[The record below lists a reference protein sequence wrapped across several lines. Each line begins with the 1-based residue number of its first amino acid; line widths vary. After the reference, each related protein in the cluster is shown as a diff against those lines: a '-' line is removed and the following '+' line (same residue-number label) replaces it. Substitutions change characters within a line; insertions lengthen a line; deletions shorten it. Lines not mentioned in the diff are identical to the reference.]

1 MATDGAPPL
10 CPTAAHSMVIS
21 RCEFT
26 CNSCRHAHEDGDG
39 DHWAC
44 AACGDD
50 FCFEC
55 RPPVTETEA
64 PGAARKRRWAER
76 FESARSMLTM
86 VGSNARPVSSRVA
99 AVAKRSGEL
108 AGGAIKTGGIIT
120 GAAVAGLGV
129 MAFGGVAGAALVAGG
144 GMAAAA
150 GCVGCASPL
159 SCVLF
164 FAWGIAPHEF
174 DMVWG
179 AAMNCFAAMSEVPL
193 WKRLE
198 MARRM
203 ASCCLGPSRKNH

>member
-1 MATDGAPPL
+1 
-10 CPTAAHSMVIS
+10 MVVS

-26 CNSCRHAHEDGDG
+26 CNSCRHAHEDGDA

-55 RPPVTETEA
+55 RPPLTETEA

-86 VGSNARPVSSRVA
+86 VGSNSRPVSSRVA

-129 MAFGGVAGAALVAGG
+129 MAFGGFAGAALVAGG

-159 SCVLF
+159 KCVPG
-164 FAWGIAPHEF
+164 FACSIARHEF

-179 AAMNCFAAMSEVPL
+179 AGMNVFAAMSEGQL
-193 WKRLE
+193 SKRVE
-198 MARRM
+198 MVWRIAP
-203 ASCCLGPSRKNH
+203 SCH